1 MASLRTVALGG
12 LVVLGALAGCARGG
26 YETSW
31 TNDDAGGPIDL
42 RGQTVATFLVIPSD
56 DWRRA
61 VETMMSERI
70 SKRGARGVP
79 GYTVL
84 TRAEMDD
91 LEAARDRL
99 AAQDVEAILVLRPQ
113 GSEQQ
118 AYYVPGRPYYND
130 MGYDTLW
137 GYWSVWNGVLFEP
150 GSYEIEQKVFVEA
163 LVFSVPRDKL
173 LWGGVTSVNSSTDVG
188 RMFDTLVTDTGHE
201 LRRAGILK

>member
-1 MASLRTVALGG
+1 MGRAALG
-12 LVVLGALAGCARGG
+12 VLLLAALAGCAGGG
-26 YETSW
+26 YESSW
-31 TNDDAGGPIDL
+31 TNDDVSGPVDL
-42 RGQTVATFLVIPSD
+42 RGQAVATFLVIPSD

-70 SKRGARGVP
+70 SERGAVGVP
-79 GYTVL
+79 GYTL
-84 TRAEMDD
+84 LSHTEMED
-91 LEAARDRL
+91 LDAARDKL
-99 AAQDVEAILVLRPQ
+99 AAQNVAAILVLRPQ

-137 GYWSVWNGVLFEP
+137 GYWSVWNDVLFEP
-150 GSYEIEQKVFVEA
+150 GSYEIEQKVYVEA
-163 LVFSVPRDKL
+163 LVFSVPQDKL

-188 RMFDTLVTDTGHE
+188 RMFDALVTDTGHE